1 MSALLDDIS
10 RIIASPIPR
19 RQALRLLSGVVGG
32 GVLTYLGRA
41 SRGLGVPAG
50 GAQAPEFIKCPSGEF
65 RCGTTC
71 CKNGLACCNGKCCAR
86 GQTCC
91 NGTCCARGMCCNGTS
106 CCTSGETCIAGKC
119 CPSARSCGGI
129 LGFSRPICCPSGQT
143 CCNRTCCPS
152 GQCCNHG
159 QRCCPPDQACCGD
172 RCVRRTPSGSNPCT
186 A

>member
-1 MSALLDDIS
+1 
-10 RIIASPIPR
+10 
-19 RQALRLLSGVVGG
+19 
-32 GVLTYLGRA
+32 
-41 SRGLGVPAG
+41 
-50 GAQAPEFIKCPSGEF
+50 
-65 RCGTTC
+65 
-71 CKNGLACCNGKCCAR
+71 
-86 GQTCC
+86 
-91 NGTCCARGMCCNGTS
+91 
-106 CCTSGETCIAGKC
+106 
-119 CPSARSCGGI
+119 